1 MCAGCVLGSLC
12 RGLPPK
18 LSPKK
23 KASGNLDET
32 SPFLG
37 RNSVVQATFLGGC
50 IFLVLPR
57 SSFRR
62 TYAARVQ
69 VHGP

>member
-37 RNSVVQATFLGGC
+37 RNSVVQASPWEEAFLGGC
-50 IFLVLPR
+50 IFFGASP
-57 SSFRR
+57 FFI
-62 TYAARVQ
+62 
-69 VHGP
+69 